1 MKNPP
6 PVKNPVGS
14 GLILVDDHDARYV
27 LPRESTIKQVGCTG
41 VAFARC
47 PVSLVILHVFRD
59 GNFVCFEDSFID
71 FTQLQP
77 FEHIEWSIRGVF
89 GSRLL
94 PFADQPS

>member
-14 GLILVDDHDARYV
+14 GLSLVDDHDARYV
-27 LPRESTIKQVGCTG
+27 RPHESTLKQVGCR
-41 VAFARC
+41 FRE
-47 PVSLVILHVFRD
+47 VSGLVILHVFRD

-77 FEHIEWSIRGVF
+77 F
-89 GSRLL
+89 
-94 PFADQPS
+94 